1 MKRVV
6 DCLYK
11 TIEKPEDP
19 ERYRKIQKLADI
31 KIGTCFSQNADL
43 KKAIDILENYFESG
57 VSYSYSTIE
66 KLFEESACTDEE
78 KQAFEELLRI
88 A

>member
-43 KKAIDILENYFESG
+43 KKAIDILENYF
-57 VSYSYSTIE
+57 
-66 KLFEESACTDEE
+66 
-78 KQAFEELLRI
+78 
-88 A
+88 